1 MTVEKSLRMKLTVSK
16 WGNSLAV
23 RLPAES
29 ARQIGV
35 GEGDA
40 LTAEVSVDGR
50 LILAPQG
57 HAIGKAESRRLRQFL
72 GQQKETAPVVAG
84 MRRSARY

>member
-1 MTVEKSLRMKLTVSK
+1 MPKAAPLTVAK

-29 ARQIGV
+29 ARQLDV

-40 LTAEVSVDGR
+40 LIAEVAADGR
-50 LILAPQG
+50 LIVASECS
-57 HAIGKAESRRLRQFL
+57 AVSKAAVRRLRQFV
-72 GQQKETAPVVAG
+72 GRQKETAPVVPD
-84 MRRSARY
+84 MRRASRY